1 MVEPPGDRK
10 KEEAVG
16 GNSEEGGAT
25 LESPPPR
32 KSPSSPSMTLLAGL
46 EASDIVGATENE
58 SARLKLPDANRGL
71 DGGGF
76 LFAISSGN
84 TTLLS

>member
-1 MVEPPGDRK
+1 
-10 KEEAVG
+10 
-16 GNSEEGGAT
+16 
-25 LESPPPR
+25 
-32 KSPSSPSMTLLAGL
+32 MTLLAGL

-76 LFAISSGN
+76 RFAISSGN
-84 TTLLS
+84 TTLLH